1 MCEERARILLFP
13 TICNKLLGTTN
24 MSDVQNDTRNAT
36 VRHDSDPLQTTLQGK
51 LLQLCWLVPSLV
63 LILSLNCLFLVA
75 ILRTKKLWRPRFV
88 LPASLCVLDIVQ
100 GSLFIPS
107 SAVNIVMGGNSSPA
121 WFCWTQASYFYV
133 GAVCTLSTLTLMAW
147 DRYQAVCNALYYQ
160 INGPLQCLCAK
171 IAVVWT
177 FSVLLDLRQLKG
189 FTAMATRRADNRRS
203 SAPSPWR
210 AAASPNPDLPK
221 YHEGFLVKKFKS
233 GYQRIWAEIKAD
245 VMFFYHPERQD
256 QHALGYLQLDRTTT
270 VEYPKSKGKERGQHK
285 FIVKSNKDL
294 HKFLTLAPP
303 TINNHVGMT
312 GGWVH
317 KGSHEYLVNRYPY
330 PVGQHRNAYRAG
342 ETQVIGAQLRD
353 VWKAY
358 ILTIATH
365 VVPEDLNLLPGQL
378 IDVQRTLEQETYR
391 LASPPPPVPPHYG
404 KVTRS
409 ASSSSGYSSGQSGTM
424 SGSGDSAGSEAS
436 SLPPPPPYTP
446 PATTVEMHAYRF
458 YPDYLKERG
467 HVRPPWFFNL
477 LPRDQVEQVLSD
489 NILNGNMLLRSS
501 ESAPGGLV
509 LSARLPVDGE
519 PTVRHYIV
527 NMTNGHFVLDIDK
540 KHPPI
545 LNVYELINYFI
556 DQSGGNVVPLETIE
570 LSELALPPP
579 LYEENRVV
587 KLDEC
592 PNWGEWEA
600 KPVPKSVVNMLKY
613 SVPPDEL
620 HKVQE
625 MSIRNPPGMRLPDVD
640 YDEEPTPIYLE
651 HDDDDVHDY
660 VTCEAERD
668 EWVEDTQMKIPRPK
682 LS

>member
-1 MCEERARILLFP
+1 
-13 TICNKLLGTTN
+13 
-24 MSDVQNDTRNAT
+24 
-36 VRHDSDPLQTTLQGK
+36 
-51 LLQLCWLVPSLV
+51 
-63 LILSLNCLFLVA
+63 
-75 ILRTKKLWRPRFV
+75 
-88 LPASLCVLDIVQ
+88 
-100 GSLFIPS
+100 
-107 SAVNIVMGGNSSPA
+107 
-121 WFCWTQASYFYV
+121 
-133 GAVCTLSTLTLMAW
+133 MA
-147 DRYQAVCNALYYQ
+147 
-160 INGPLQCLCAK
+160 
-171 IAVVWT
+171 
-177 FSVLLDLRQLKG
+177 
-189 FTAMATRRADNRRS
+189 RRADDRRP

-210 AAASPNPDLPK
+210 AATSPNPDLPK
-221 YHEGFLVKKFKS
+221 YHEGFLEKKFKS

-245 VMFFYHPERQD
+245 VMFLYHPERQD

-294 HKFLTLAPP
+294 HKFL
-303 TINNHVGMT
+303 
-312 GGWVH
+312 
-317 KGSHEYLVNRYPY
+317 
-330 PVGQHRNAYRAG
+330 
-342 ETQVIGAQLRD
+342 VIGAQLRD

-424 SGSGDSAGSEAS
+424 SGSGDSAASEAS

-446 PATTVEMHAYRF
+446 QATTVEMHAYRF

-640 YDEEPTPIYLE
+640 YDEEPTPK
-651 HDDDDVHDY
+651 
-660 VTCEAERD
+660 RD